1 MFRSVTTPERMEEKI
16 ATKNF
21 AGNKDASRTILD
33 KYYSVQFSLNK
44 KEQPTRICNK
54 IFFKTKSSF
63 KSF

>member
-44 KEQPTRICNK
+44 KEQP
-54 IFFKTKSSF
+54 F